1 LTPAI
6 VAQPEPQ
13 VLTGTATQADMR
25 LAEPSRQGERSMAK
39 FTRRDFIK
47 ASVATGIVAGAVAAP
62 ALLSP
67 FGRSVVATGAS
78 AKPPLP
84 EAISSLSSTFNLNGA
99 RHTVAHEAR
108 TTLWEVI
115 SEQIGLTGTVRSCN
129 RATCGVCTV
138 VVDGTAY
145 YSCHMLAFEAAEKP
159 ILTVEGLGTADALD
173 PIQEIGIRNMA
184 ADCGYCTAGWLT
196 VAKTYLQKNPNPTD
210 QDIKDM
216 LAGHLCRCAAYA
228 GIIKTVK
235 DTASYMRGE
244 VTL

>member
-1 LTPAI
+1 
-6 VAQPEPQ
+6 
-13 VLTGTATQADMR
+13 
-25 LAEPSRQGERSMAK
+25 MAR

-62 ALLSP
+62 ALVSP
-67 FGRSVVATGAS
+67 FRRSVLATGAS
-78 AKPPLP
+78 SAPPLP
-84 EAISSLSSTFNLNGA
+84 QAVTAMSSTFNLNGTA
-99 RHTVAHEAR
+99 HTVAHEAR

-115 SEQIGLTGTVRSCN
+115 SEQVGLTGTVRSCN

-138 VVDGTAY
+138 VIDGTPH

-159 ILTVEGLGTADALD
+159 ILTVEGLGDANTLD

-196 VAKTYLQKNPNPTD
+196 VAKTFLEKNPNPTED
-210 QDIKDM
+210 EIKEV
-216 LAGHLCRCAAYA
+216 LSGHLCRCSAYA

-244 VTL
+244 ATL

>member
-1 LTPAI
+1 MP
-6 VAQPEPQ
+6 
-13 VLTGTATQADMR
+13 
-25 LAEPSRQGERSMAK
+25 K

-47 ASVATGIVAGAVAAP
+47 ASVATGIVAGTVAAP
-62 ALLSP
+62 ALVSP
-67 FGRSVVATGAS
+67 FRRSVLATGAGS
-78 AKPPLP
+78 APPL
-84 EAISSLSSTFNLNGA
+84 ANAMTTFSSTFNLNGS
-99 RHTVAHEAR
+99 RHMVEHEAR

-138 VVDGTAY
+138 VIGGTPH

-159 ILTVEGLGTADALD
+159 ILTVEGLGDEKTLD

-196 VAKTYLQKNPNPTD
+196 VAKTFLEKNPNPTD
-210 QDIKDM
+210 DEIKEA

-235 DTASYMRGE
+235 DTAAYMRGE
-244 VTL
+244 ATL

>member
-1 LTPAI
+1 MP
-6 VAQPEPQ
+6 
-13 VLTGTATQADMR
+13 
-25 LAEPSRQGERSMAK
+25 K

-47 ASVATGIVAGAVAAP
+47 ASVATGIVAGTVAAP
-62 ALLSP
+62 ALVSP
-67 FGRSVVATGAS
+67 FRRSVLATGAGL
-78 AKPPLP
+78 APPL
-84 EAISSLSSTFNLNGA
+84 ANAMTTFSSTFNLNGA
-99 RHTVAHEAR
+99 RHTVEHEAR

-138 VVDGTAY
+138 VIDGTPH

-159 ILTVEGLGTADALD
+159 ILTVEGLGDEKTLD

-196 VAKTYLQKNPNPTD
+196 VAKTFLEKNPNPTD
-210 QDIKDM
+210 DEIKEA

-235 DTASYMRGE
+235 DTAAYMRGE
-244 VTL
+244 ATL

>member
-1 LTPAI
+1 MP
-6 VAQPEPQ
+6 
-13 VLTGTATQADMR
+13 
-25 LAEPSRQGERSMAK
+25 K

-47 ASVATGIVAGAVAAP
+47 ASVATGIVAGTVAAP
-62 ALLSP
+62 ALVSP
-67 FGRSVVATGAS
+67 FRRSVLATGAGS
-78 AKPPLP
+78 APPLAN
-84 EAISSLSSTFNLNGA
+84 AITTFSSTFNLNGTQ
-99 RHTVAHEAR
+99 HTVEHEAR

-138 VVDGTAY
+138 VIDGTPH
-145 YSCHMLAFEAAEKP
+145 YSCHLLAFEAAEKP
-159 ILTVEGLGTADALD
+159 ILTVEGLGDEKTLD

-196 VAKTYLQKNPNPTD
+196 VAKTFLEKNPNPTD
-210 QDIKDM
+210 EEIKEA

-235 DTASYMRGE
+235 DTAAYMRGE
-244 VTL
+244 ATL

>member
-1 LTPAI
+1 MP
-6 VAQPEPQ
+6 
-13 VLTGTATQADMR
+13 
-25 LAEPSRQGERSMAK
+25 K

-47 ASVATGIVAGAVAAP
+47 ASVATGIVAGTVAAP
-62 ALLSP
+62 AVVSP
-67 FGRSVVATGAS
+67 FRRSILATGATS
-78 AKPPLP
+78 APPLP
-84 EAISSLSSTFNLNGA
+84 GAMTTLSSAFNLNGA
-99 RHTVAHEAR
+99 THTVEHEAR

-138 VVDGTAY
+138 VIDGTPH

-159 ILTVEGLGTADALD
+159 ILTVEGLGDEKTLD

-196 VAKTYLQKNPNPTD
+196 VAKTFLEKNPNPTD
-210 QDIKDM
+210 EEIKEA

-235 DTASYMRGE
+235 DTAAYMRGE
-244 VTL
+244 ATL

>member
-1 LTPAI
+1 
-6 VAQPEPQ
+6 
-13 VLTGTATQADMR
+13 MR
-25 LAEPSRQGERSMAK
+25 RAEPKRQGERSMAK
-39 FTRRDFIK
+39 FTRRDFIR

-62 ALLSP
+62 ALISP
-67 FGRSVVATGAS
+67 FRRSVLATGAS
-78 AKPPLP
+78 ASRPPLP
-84 EAISSLSSTFNLNGA
+84 QAVTTLSSTFNLNGTS
-99 RHTVAHEAR
+99 HTVAHEAR

-138 VVDGTAY
+138 VVDGTPY

-159 ILTVEGLGTADALD
+159 ILTVEGLGTAEALD

>member
-1 LTPAI
+1 MP
-6 VAQPEPQ
+6 
-13 VLTGTATQADMR
+13 
-25 LAEPSRQGERSMAK
+25 K

-47 ASVATGIVAGAVAAP
+47 ASVATGIVAGTVAAP
-62 ALLSP
+62 ALVSP
-67 FGRSVVATGAS
+67 FRRTVLATGAS
-78 AKPPLP
+78 SAPPL
-84 EAISSLSSTFNLNGA
+84 ANAMTTFASTFNLNGTQ
-99 RHTVAHEAR
+99 HTVEHEAR

-138 VVDGTAY
+138 VIDGTPH

-159 ILTVEGLGTADALD
+159 ILTVEGLGDEKTLD

-196 VAKTYLQKNPNPTD
+196 VAKTFLEKNPNPAD
-210 QDIKDM
+210 EEIKEA

-235 DTASYMRGE
+235 DTAAYMRGE
-244 VTL
+244 ATL